1 MQARAGVPASH
12 RGRFI
17 ALLRT
22 STIFARLAR
31 KNGASEKVPDD
42 R

>member
-1 MQARAGVPASH
+1 VPASK

-22 STIFARLAR
+22 STVFARLAR
-31 KNGASEKVPDD
+31 RNGGAD
-42 R
+42 RPGGEG